1 MSSFDVIILR
11 QWRIFCSAGIIG
23 TLETLVC
30 ILAFSHAVNLTASR
44 SEHKPVNAFRTL
56 HRSILLLFAV
66 VVIAIVTLVHFSISK
81 IVAEQSRAQQQSL
94 SPAISLIVSQI
105 LKPLHVS
112 EALGKSRELV
122 TLMEKNQLDEAEIF
136 SALERMEQKQA
147 LCSKPEPHQSHLP
160 APAAVAP
167 AAPAAAPR
175 QAGTAR
181 SLCLIVRTLHFACAC
196 AGCASSSSVA
206 SCRFS

>member
-1 MSSFDVIILR
+1 M
-11 QWRIFCSAGIIG
+11 
-23 TLETLVC
+23 
-30 ILAFSHAVNLTASR
+30 
-44 SEHKPVNAFRTL
+44 NAFRTL

-136 SALERMEQKQA
+136 SALERMEQEFGLTFFIASEEARVQYNSDG
-147 LCSKPEPHQSHLP
+147 SKLD
-160 APAAVAP
+160 
-167 AAPAAAPR
+167 
-175 QAGTAR
+175 
-181 SLCLIVRTLHFACAC
+181 LIEGEVSWYFKYRDSEADAI
-196 AGCASSSSVA
+196 ADIG
-206 SCRFS
+206 